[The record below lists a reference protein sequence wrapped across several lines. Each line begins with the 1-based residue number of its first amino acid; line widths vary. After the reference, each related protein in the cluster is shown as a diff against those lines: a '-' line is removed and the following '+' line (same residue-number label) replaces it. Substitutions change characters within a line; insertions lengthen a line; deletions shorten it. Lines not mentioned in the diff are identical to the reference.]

1 VKEQLNRGKGAIF
14 DLDGT
19 LLDSMG
25 VWDDLDAQSLAKRG
39 IEIPD
44 DFGST
49 VASMQFRDIA
59 VYTIARFKLS
69 DTPEDLM
76 QEWNDMAA
84 KAYATT
90 VRLKAHAADY
100 LRYLKD
106 SGARLAVAT
115 TLPPELRNP
124 ALRHAG
130 IAECFDAIC
139 SVEDAGG
146 QGKEHPDVYL
156 YAAGRLGVAPEHCTV
171 FEDLLVGVSTAKA
184 IGMHPWAMYDPSSAQ
199 QWGEISALAEG
210 AIHDFSQAPRDLA

>member
-1 VKEQLNRGKGAIF
+1 MSQKLNEGKGVIF

-25 VWDDLDAQSLAKRG
+25 VWDDLDAESLAKRG

-59 VYTIARFKLS
+59 VYTIARFGLD
-69 DTPEDLM
+69 DTPEELM

-90 VRLKAHAADY
+90 VQLKRHAAEY
-100 LRYLKD
+100 LRYLRE
-106 SGARLAVAT
+106 SGATLAVAT

-124 ALRHAG
+124 ALEHAG
-130 IAECFDAIC
+130 ITDYFNVIC
-139 SVEDAGG
+139 SVDDAGG
-146 QGKEHPDVYL
+146 KGKEHPDVYL
-156 YAAGRLGVAPEHCTV
+156 HAAELLGVAPAHCTV
-171 FEDLLVGVSTAKA
+171 FEDLLVGISTAKS
-184 IGMHPWAMYDPSSAQ
+184 IGMHPWAMFDASSER
-199 QWGEISALAEG
+199 QWQDISALAEG
-210 AIHDFSQAPRDLA
+210 AIHDFSDAPRELR